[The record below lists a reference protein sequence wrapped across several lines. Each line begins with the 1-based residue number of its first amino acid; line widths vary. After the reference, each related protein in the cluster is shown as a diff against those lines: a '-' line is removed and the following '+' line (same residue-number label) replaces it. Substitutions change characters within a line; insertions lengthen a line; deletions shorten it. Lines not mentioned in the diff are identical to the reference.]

1 MKFLLLMSVV
11 LLAIWLWRSSR
22 ESGAGPKSN
31 KASGKSAPL
40 EMVGCSVCG
49 IHVPVAEALEGR
61 KGVYCCQEHR
71 QRAES

>member
-11 LLAIWLWRSSR
+11 VLAIWLWRSGRAS
-22 ESGAGPKSN
+22 SAGSKPAKPP
-31 KASGKSAPL
+31 GQSAPL

-49 IHVPVAEALEGR
+49 IHVPAAEAFEGKR
-61 KGVYCCQEHR
+61 GSYCCQEHR